1 MTASPSI
8 KTPMMKLP
16 VKSTSTKKQVDTLIK
31 DLSKLIF
38 SQIVCDV
45 SVTEEIVGK
54 VILIFF
60 LSFLNFIFFFSLVAI
75 LNQRNA
81 LPWI

>member
-54 VILIFF
+54 VFLIFF
-60 LSFLNFIFFFSLVAI
+60 FIFFKCFLFFSLVAI

-81 LPWI
+81 SPWI